1 MAEMPDSIEIPHRA
15 LFKAAEVCELLKVQP
30 YVLRTWEAE
39 FRDLGVAKGASGVR
53 VYRRADVERVQ
64 RIKHL
69 LLIEGLTLA
78 GVRRRLEE
86 ENEPPLEMDVVVPT
100 PPLATAARER
110 IGTVKQGLRSLLEL
124 LAAPVVMSAATA
136 AADEFVL
143 ASPAGARAGAERA
156 PRKGGGD
163 DAPKGASPRRKRS
176 A

>member
-1 MAEMPDSIEIPHRA
+1 MAEMPDPIEIPDRA

-39 FRDLGVAKGASGVR
+39 FRDLGVARGTSGAR
-53 VYRRADVERVQ
+53 VYRREDIERVQ

-78 GVRRRLEE
+78 GVRRKLEE
-86 ENEPPLEMDVVVPT
+86 ESEPPLEMDTVVA
-100 PPLATAARER
+100 PPLASAARER
-110 IGTVKQGLRSLLEL
+110 IGAVKRGLRSLLDL
-124 LAAPVVMSAATA
+124 LAAPVVAGPVAA

-143 ASPAGARAGAERA
+143 ASPAEATGGAERESKQNGPGKA
-156 PRKGGGD
+156 S
-163 DAPKGASPRRKRS
+163 KGASPRRKRS